1 MRLKKIIKMFEKGN
15 VCVCG
20 LKGSGKDMLF
30 ANVVNRRMKPYVSN
44 TEYAL
49 RQQKRSEKL
58 QFHKLILSFLTA
70 VRTAIRAS
78 LTET

>member
-44 TEYAL
+44 TEYAP
-49 RQQKRSEKL
+49 RQSRKEAKSSISQIDLELLDCGKE
-58 QFHKLILSFLTA
+58 
-70 VRTAIRAS
+70 
-78 LTET
+78 